1 MIGYLQG
8 KPVFNKNS
16 VIILTGGVGYQVEV
30 GSKTR
35 SLLNENETSL
45 FIYTHVRE
53 DKLELFGFLS
63 SQQKELFEL
72 LLSVSGIGPK
82 TALEITDRDPE
93 MIISAVQNAEVS
105 FFSSIPRIGKKLAQK
120 IILELKSKLGSL
132 KELSLGPRSSQ
143 EHDIFA
149 TLEALGYEET
159 EIASTVGELQLDD
172 LSLEESVKLVLK
184 KIAR

>member
-8 KPVFNKNS
+8 TPIHTKNA

-30 GSKTR
+30 GAQTKNR
-35 SLLNENETSL
+35 LQEKEVSL
-45 FIYTHVRE
+45 FIYTHVKE

-63 SQQKELFEL
+63 LAQKELFEL
-72 LLSVSGIGPK
+72 LISVSGIGPK
-82 TALEITDRDPE
+82 TALEITERDPDR
-93 MIISAVQNAEVS
+93 IIQAVQNSEVI

-132 KELSLGPRSSQ
+132 KELSLGPRSAQ
-143 EHDIFA
+143 ESDIFA

-159 EIASTVGELQLDD
+159 EIASTISELELDD
-172 LSLEESVKLVLK
+172 IPLEEAVKLVLK
-184 KIAR
+184 KISK